1 MINFSLKT
9 HIWQWS
15 GDMPWHFVTISKAD
29 TEKLRAAFPCAA
41 MVKVEARIEDIEWL
55 TSLFYSR
62 EGQAYIMPIKKDI
75 RQKLGLFH
83 GEEVEVSI
91 KVL

>member
-1 MINFSLKT
+1 MKNIALKT
-9 HIWQWS
+9 KIWQWP
-15 GDMPWHFVTISKAD
+15 GDTPWHFVTISKAD
-29 TEKLRAAFPCAA
+29 TQKLRAAFPRAA
-41 MVKVEARIEDIEWL
+41 MVKVEAKIEGVEWL

-62 EGQAYIMPIKKDI
+62 EGQAYIMPIKKGV

-83 GEEVEVSI
+83 SEEVEVNI